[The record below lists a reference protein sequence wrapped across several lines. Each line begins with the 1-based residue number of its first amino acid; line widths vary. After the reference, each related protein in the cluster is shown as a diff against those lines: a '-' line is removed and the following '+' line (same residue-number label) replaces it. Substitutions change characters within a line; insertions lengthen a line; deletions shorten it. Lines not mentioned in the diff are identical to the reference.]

1 MASVKSFKMVTGEEV
16 VAEVVDTKFA
26 SLSTD
31 AVVSYALRRPHILQ
45 FQQIGQGQLGLA
57 LVPWTLSNPAID
69 RLDVPAAAVVLSFDP
84 SAEVERQYLQ
94 QTSGISIL
102 PPGAF

>member
-1 MASVKSFKMVTGEEV
+1 MTSVKSFKMVTGEEV
-16 VAEVVDTKFA
+16 VAEVVETKVGT
-26 SLSTD
+26 SVLSY
-31 AVVSYALRRPHILQ
+31 VLKRPHILQ

-57 LVPWTLSNPAID
+57 LVPWTLSNPTIE

>member
-1 MASVKSFKMVTGEEV
+1 MVTGEEV
-16 VAEVVDTKFA
+16 VAEVVETKVGA
-26 SLSTD
+26 SVLSY
-31 AVVSYALRRPHILQ
+31 VLKRPHILQ

-57 LVPWTLSNPAID
+57 LVPWTLSNPTIE